1 MGACSSK
8 AQQQTRDPEPRE
20 QQPALEPKTSEPC
33 GPSDAAAPVEAVRK
47 MSGSSATAPK
57 GEMPTASTGTPE
69 QQQQQQEQQ
78 QQQQQQLE
86 RQQQQ
91 QQEQQQH
98 QEQQQQQQE
107 QQEQQQQDR
116 KTSQPQQNDDAAA
129 PPKPGGERKAQK
141 AIMQQDDTQAEDARL
156 LNHLE
161 KREKTD
167 SDLSLIRSSLSGN
180 LVCSSLNDSEVE
192 ALANAVQ
199 FFTFAKGD
207 IVTKQG
213 ENGSY
218 FFIVHS
224 GEFEVIVNEK
234 VVNKIVQGQAFGE
247 ISLIHNS
254 ARTATIKTLSDQAA
268 LWGVQRQVFR
278 ETLKQL
284 SSRNFAE
291 NRQFLASVEFF
302 QMLTEAQKNVITNA
316 LVVQSFKPGQPIV
329 KEGEKGD
336 ILYIIKSG
344 KARVSIKGKDVRL
357 LQKGDYFGERAL
369 LYDEPRSATI
379 TAEEETICVSIGRD
393 LLDRVLGNLQHVLFR
408 NIMLEALQQSKVFA
422 SFPTEQLSRLIGSVV
437 VKDYPENYLIL
448 DRENRTKA
456 SASPLF
462 SAQGVRF
469 FFVLEGEVSVYAY
482 REAPS
487 ASSSGGGSSSGEPRM
502 ELHLVD
508 TLKRGQAFGD
518 EYVLSPNKPFAHCVR
533 SNGPA
538 KLALLTASALTAT
551 LGGQD
556 IDETLDYNNK
566 LAITKKMYIFRY
578 LSEQQTQTLIR
589 AFKTVRYTQGEAII
603 REGEIG
609 SRFFIIKLGEV
620 AILKGGRRVRTLGR
634 HDYFGERALLHDERR
649 SATVAANSPE
659 VDLWVVDKDV
669 FLQIV
674 KGPMLTHLEERIRMQ
689 DTKVEFKDLQ
699 VVRVVGRGTFGTVK
713 LVQHIPTKIRYALK
727 CVSRKSVVAL
737 NQQDHIR
744 LEREIMAENDHPFI
758 IRLVRTFR
766 DKDFLYFLTE
776 LVTGGELYDA
786 IRKLGLLG
794 RYQAQFYLASIVLAI
809 EYLHERN
816 IAYRDLKPE
825 NILLDSQGYVKL
837 IDFGCAKK
845 MQGRAYTLVGTPH
858 YMAPEVILGKGYTL
872 TADTWAFG
880 VCLYEFMCGPL
891 PFGNDAE
898 DQLEIFRDIL
908 AGKLMFPHYVTDQ
921 DAINLMKRLLCRLPE
936 VRIGCSINGYKDIK
950 EHAFFSDFD
959 WDRLAGRDLS
969 PPLLPKGETYAED
982 AEEGGLEIE
991 EDEGI
996 ELEDEYDWDKDF

>member
-1 MGACSSK
+1 MGACGSK
-8 AQQQTRDPEPRE
+8 AQQQTRSPEPKE
-20 QQPALEPKTSEPC
+20 QPAAEANKSTDQSGAAVYPAEAAQVERKTSC
-33 GPSDAAAPVEAVRK
+33 SSAAAAN
-47 MSGSSATAPK
+47 K

-69 QQQQQQEQQ
+69 A
-78 QQQQQQLE
+78 QQQLD
-86 RQQQQ
+86 QQQREQ
-91 QQEQQQH
+91 RMQQES
-98 QEQQQQQQE
+98 
-107 QQEQQQQDR
+107 
-116 KTSQPQQNDDAAA
+116 KVASQPPHHVEGAACA
-129 PPKPGGERKAQK
+129 AFVLLFLPLLPFCQWAAFGGRGERKAQK
-141 AIMQQDDTQAEDARL
+141 AIMHKDDSQAEDARL
-156 LNHLE
+156 LGHLE
-161 KREKTD
+161 KREKTP
-167 SDLSLIRSSLSGN
+167 SDLVLIRSSLGSN
-180 LVCSSLNDSEVE
+180 LVCSSLNEAEVD
-192 ALANAVQ
+192 ALANAVEY
-199 FFTFAKGD
+199 FAFKAGD
-207 IVTKQG
+207 VVTQQG
-213 ENGSY
+213 ESGSY

-224 GEFEVIVNEK
+224 GEFEVLVNDK
-234 VVNKIVQGQAFGE
+234 VVNKVMTGQAFGE
-247 ISLIHNS
+247 IALIHNT
-254 ARTATIKTLSDQAA
+254 ARTATIRTHTPEAA

-278 ETLKQL
+278 EALKQL

-291 NRQFLASVEFF
+291 NRQFLASVKFF
-302 QMLTEAQKNVITNA
+302 EMLTEAQKNVITNA
-316 LVVQSFKPGQPIV
+316 LVVQSFQGGQPIV
-329 KEGEKGD
+329 QEGEKGD
-336 ILYIIKSG
+336 VLYILKSG
-344 KARVSIKGKDVRL
+344 KALVSIKGKEIRV
-357 LQKGDYFGERAL
+357 LQRGDYFGERAL

-379 TAEEETICVSIGRD
+379 TAQEPTVCVSIGRD

-422 SFPTEQLSRLIGSVV
+422 SFPADQLGNLIESVV
-437 VKDYPENYLIL
+437 VKDYPENYTIL

-456 SASPLF
+456 SASAFF

-469 FFVLEGEVSVYAY
+469 FFVLEGEVSVFSYA
-482 REAPS
+482 EKA
-487 ASSSGGGSSSGEPRM
+487 GGARSGEQDL
-502 ELHLVD
+502 EAHLIE

-518 EYVLSPNKPFAHCVR
+518 EYVLAPNKAFEHCVK
-533 SNGPA
+533 SNGPT

-551 LGGQD
+551 LGGHN

-589 AFKTVRYTQGEAII
+589 AFKTVRYTHGEAII

-620 AILKGGRRVRTLGR
+620 AIIKGDKRVRTLGR

-649 SATVAANSPE
+649 SATVAANSAE

-674 KGPMLTHLEERIRMQ
+674 RGPMLTHLEERIRMQ

-727 CVSRKSVVAL
+727 CVSRRSVVAL
-737 NQQDHIR
+737 SQQDHIR

-766 DKDFLYFLTE
+766 DKEFLYFLTE

-982 AEEGGLEIE
+982 AEEGGLELE
-991 EDEGI
+991 EDEGL